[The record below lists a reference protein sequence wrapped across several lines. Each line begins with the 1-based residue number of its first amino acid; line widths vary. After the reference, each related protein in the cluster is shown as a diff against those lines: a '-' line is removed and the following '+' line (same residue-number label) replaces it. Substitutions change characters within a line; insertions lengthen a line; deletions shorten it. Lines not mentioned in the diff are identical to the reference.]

1 VVIERSGQLRG
12 SGYAVDFRSEGH
24 LSVLPQMGLLEQIRP
39 RQTHLRSLRC
49 VDEQGRPTVRVPP
62 AVIAGNVE
70 ILRNRRP
77 AASPSS
83 HLRRGRRSASATG
96 STNSCPT
103 CPSVP

>member
-12 SGYAVDFRSEGH
+12 SGYAVDFRSEAQ

-49 VDEQGRPTVRVPP
+49 VYEQGRPTVCVPP
-62 AVIAGNVE
+62 AFFAGNVE